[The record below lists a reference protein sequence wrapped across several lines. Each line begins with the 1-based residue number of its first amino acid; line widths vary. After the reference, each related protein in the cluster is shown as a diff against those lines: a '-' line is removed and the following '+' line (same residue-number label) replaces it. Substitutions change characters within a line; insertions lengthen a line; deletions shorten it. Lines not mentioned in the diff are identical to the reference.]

1 MRLIS
6 CHIEGFGKLNNID
19 MEFTSGV
26 NTILRENG
34 WGKTTFA
41 AFVKVMF
48 YGFSGETKRNDIE
61 NERRRF
67 RPWSG
72 GAYGG
77 ELVFESGTNVYRVQR
92 AFGGKKS
99 EDTFA
104 LYDAETNAVSR
115 DFTENIGYEL
125 FQIDARSFEN
135 TVYIGQNSCQMGTTD
150 DINAKIG
157 NIAATDSD
165 INNYEKACQT
175 IKSVVNR
182 MSPNKRN
189 GELYRQKME
198 CAELSE
204 KARKRQ
210 YVCREIDRISA
221 QRDKV
226 CEKKMDNSELRYLTA
241 QQRKLSRYF
250 GGKVPDGESVAL
262 MTRKAREY
270 DRLQAQLDMI
280 ESISDGG
287 HVRDKNGKY
296 SRYPTRETGGGRKT
310 AVIVLLI
317 CVFVLVAG
325 YFITKSG
332 SNWIAGA
339 VTAKCGGNVKL
350 GYIIM
355 ALAGICMILD
365 IVYIVKINRKTADID
380 YTSVEKL
387 YDKREVLFEEISS
400 YLIEF
405 GMETGNDVLRQMTE
419 FQMRYDEYTDICD
432 RLRKEKYELQ
442 RASDEYMSQMSKE
455 EYMSQNSNGKNMS
468 QRAKEENMSQRA
480 KEDRMSQRSGGTK
493 QDRYIEDD
501 TQEMVMQY
509 DRMLS
514 DLRAELNDID
524 ETAKDMEARKDKL
537 ADRLHRY
544 DLVVKTG
551 ELLMEARDRFNSR
564 YTQPVAKAF
573 GSYCAMI
580 SENIP
585 QDMRI
590 DPDMG
595 ILYRSD
601 GLYRNSETLSSGLS
615 DIVSVCLRAAL
626 ADVMY
631 PGEKPVLILDDPFV
645 NLDDVNRD
653 GAMRLMSV
661 ISKKYQVIYFTCSEN
676 RVL

>member
-92 AFGGKKS
+92 SFGGKKS

-175 IKSVVNR
+175 IKGVVNR

-204 KARKRQ
+204 KIRKRQ

-226 CEKKMDNSELRYLTA
+226 CEQKRDNSELRYLTA

-250 GGKVPDGESVAL
+250 GGKIPDGESVAL

-280 ESISDGG
+280 ERINDGG
-287 HVRDKNGKY
+287 YDRTQNHGRSGYQESNVSN
-296 SRYPTRETGGGRKT
+296 SRK
-310 AVIVLLI
+310 AAWAILII
-317 CVFVLVAG
+317 CVFVFVAG
-325 YFITKSG
+325 YFITRSG
-332 SNWIAGA
+332 SNWTAGA
-339 VTAKCGGNVKL
+339 IPMKYGGNANS
-350 GYIIM
+350 GIIIM
-355 ALAGICMILD
+355 ILAGIGIVLD
-365 IVYIVKINRKTADID
+365 IIHLGRIKRNAADEDDINIK
-380 YTSVEKL
+380 KL
-387 YDKREVLFEEISS
+387 YSKRDSLLDEVSS

-432 RLRKEKYELQ
+432 RLRKERYELQ
-442 RASDEYMSQMSKE
+442 RAGDEYLSQMSKE
-455 EYMSQNSNGKNMS
+455 EH
-468 QRAKEENMSQRA
+468 MSQRA
-480 KEDRMSQRSGGTK
+480 KEDRMSQRSGCIRP
-493 QDRYIEDD
+493 DSYIEDD

-514 DLRAELNDID
+514 DLRSELNDID
-524 ETAKDMEARKDKL
+524 ETAKDMEARKGEL
-537 ADRLHRY
+537 ADRFHRY

-585 QDMRI
+585 QDMRL

-615 DIVSVCLRAAL
+615 DIVSVCLRTAL

-661 ISKKYQVIYFTCSEN
+661 VSKKYQVIYFTCCEN

>member
-92 AFGGKKS
+92 SFGGKKS

-104 LYDAETNAVSR
+104 IYDAETNAVSR

-135 TVYIGQNSCQMGTTD
+135 TVYVGQNNCKMSTTD

-175 IKSVVNR
+175 IKGVVNR

-204 KARKRQ
+204 KVRKRQ

-226 CEKKMDNSELRYLTA
+226 CEQKRDNTELRYLTA

-270 DRLQAQLDMI
+270 DRLQAQIDMI
-280 ESISDGG
+280 ERINDGG
-287 HVRDKNGKY
+287 YGRDKSGKY
-296 SRYPTRETGGGRKT
+296 SRYPTREKGGGRKT
-310 AVIVLLI
+310 SVVILLI
-317 CVFVLVAG
+317 CVLVLVAG
-325 YFITKSG
+325 YFITKSD
-332 SNWIAGA
+332 SNLIAGA
-339 VTAKCGGNVKL
+339 VTSGYGGNVKL

-387 YDKREVLFEEISS
+387 YDKRDVLFEEISS

-405 GMETGNDVLRQMTE
+405 GMETEDDLLRQMTE
-419 FQMRYDEYTDICD
+419 FQMGYDEYTGICD
-432 RLRKEKYELQ
+432 RLRKAEYE
-442 RASDEYMSQMSKE
+442 
-455 EYMSQNSNGKNMS
+455 S
-468 QRAKEENMSQRA
+468 QRA
-480 KEDRMSQRSGGTK
+480 GGISP
-493 QDRYIEDD
+493 DSYIEDD

-524 ETAKDMEARKDKL
+524 ETAKDMETRKEEL

-551 ELLMEARDRFNSR
+551 ELLAEARDRFNSR

-573 GSYCAMI
+573 DGYCAMI

-585 QDMRI
+585 QDMMI

-653 GAMRLMSV
+653 GAVRLMRV